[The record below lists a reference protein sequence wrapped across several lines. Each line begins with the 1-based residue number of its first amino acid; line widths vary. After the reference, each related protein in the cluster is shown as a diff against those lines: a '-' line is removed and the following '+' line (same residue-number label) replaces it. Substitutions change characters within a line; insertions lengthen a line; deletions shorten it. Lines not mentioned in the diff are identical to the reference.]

1 METNKGEMSQE
12 DSRRLRALFEM
23 ASDGIITIGTDGLI
37 ESVNQAACKLF
48 GYASEEMVGGK
59 INLLMGDHD
68 RQHHDS
74 YLERYQRTSK
84 PHIIGVGRVVTGKRK
99 SGEEFPL
106 RLSVS
111 EVRLNDKTIYTGI
124 LHDVTE
130 ITEARKKVE
139 QLNADLENK
148 VSERT
153 AELRKKEMELRSLL
167 NKEKE
172 LNELK
177 SRFLSMASHEFKTP
191 LSTVLSS
198 AEIIEMYG
206 ETEQQTQREKYI
218 DRIKNA
224 VTQLTQVL
232 DDFLSLS
239 QLEQGEINYSPKLI
253 DLQALLSTVVES
265 SEGQFKKDQQVLF
278 DLPDEPVRIYTDAK
292 LLRHILTNL
301 VSNSAKYSEEG
312 KEIILKVEQEKNQVA
327 ISVIDHGMGIPE
339 EDHKYLFDRF
349 FRARNVENIKGTGMG
364 LNIVN
369 QYVMLLQGEIEFNST
384 LGKGSTFKII
394 LPTDNQD

>member
-1 METNKGEMSQE
+1 MSQE

-23 ASDGIITIGTDGLI
+23 ASDGIITIGTDGLV
-37 ESVNQAACKLF
+37 ENVNQAACKLF
-48 GYASEEMVGGK
+48 GYDREEIVGEK

-68 RQHHDS
+68 RRHHDD
-74 YLERYQRTSK
+74 YLERYQRTNK
-84 PHIIGVGRVVTGKRK
+84 PHIIGIGRVVTGRRK
-99 SGEEFPL
+99 TGEEFPL

-111 EVRLNDKTIYTGI
+111 EVRLDDKTIYTGI

-139 QLNADLENK
+139 QLNEDLENK

-153 AELRKKEMELRSLL
+153 SELRKKEMELRSLL

-206 ETEQQTQREKYI
+206 ATEQQTQREKYV

-224 VTQLTQVL
+224 VNQLTQVL

-239 QLEQGEINYSPKLI
+239 QLEQGEINYNPKLI
-253 DLQALLSTVVES
+253 DLRALLSTVVES
-265 SEGQFKKDQQVLF
+265 SEGQLKKGQRVLF
-278 DLPDEPVRIYTDAK
+278 DLPEEPVRIYTDAK

-301 VSNSAKYSEEG
+301 VSNSAKYSEEE
-312 KEIILKVEQEKNQVA
+312 KEITLRVEQTNKTVA
-327 ISVIDHGMGIPE
+327 ISVIDQGMGIPD
-339 EDHKYLFDRF
+339 EDHKHLFDRF

-369 QYVMLLQGEIEFNST
+369 QYVALLQGKIEFSST
-384 LGKGSTFKII
+384 LGKGSTFKVI
-394 LPTDNQD
+394 LPTDNQN